1 MPIHEHRYPNGLVL
15 VAEPMQSLE
24 SVAFTFLVPV
34 GAAYDPVGRGGLT
47 SMTCEMVLRG
57 CGELDSRQFVE
68 RLEQLGIETGE
79 AVTVSHTC
87 FRAAMLADHL
97 KEALGL
103 YGDLLLRPQLPAD
116 ELESSRQVSIQE
128 YRALEDELLQRTMVE
143 LRKGHYPEPWGQSH
157 HGTLEELAKI
167 DLEKVRAQ
175 FERGYRPN
183 GTVLGVA
190 GKFCWEELQETVGEV
205 FGDWPVG
212 EWEEPACGTLRVHRK
227 HVEHESSQTQIA
239 LAYPSVPYRDEDYF
253 QAWGAVGVLSEGSS
267 SRLFTEVREKRGL
280 CYSVGASTRSLK
292 EHGSVFCHAGTTA
305 ERAQE
310 TLDVLLS
317 ELVRLAAGIEAEE
330 LDRLK
335 AKMKSSLIMS
345 QESSV
350 ARAGSLARDWYHLER
365 SRTIEEISSY
375 VDALS
380 PESINRYLQDHPPEH
395 FTIVTLG
402 RQALE
407 IPDAIS

>member
-1 MPIHEHRYPNGLVL
+1 MPIYEHRYPNGLVL
-15 VAEPMQSLE
+15 LAESMQSLE

-34 GAAYDPVGRGGLT
+34 GAAYDPGGRAGLT
-47 SMTCEMVLRG
+47 SMTCEMALRG

-79 AVTVSHTC
+79 TVTVSHTC

-97 KEALGL
+97 TDALQL
-103 YGDLLLRPQLPAD
+103 YGDLLLRPQFPEK
-116 ELESSRQVSIQE
+116 ELESGRQVAIQE
-128 YRALEDELLQRTMVE
+128 YRALEDELMQRTMVH

-157 HGTLEELAKI
+157 HGNLEGLTSITLDDIRE
-167 DLEKVRAQ
+167 Q
-175 FERGYRPN
+175 FEKGYRPN
-183 GTVLGVA
+183 GTILAVA
-190 GKFCWEELQETVGEV
+190 GKFSWEELQETVGEV
-205 FGDWPVG
+205 FGGLPVG
-212 EWEEPACGTLRVHRK
+212 SWDEPPCGPVRMHRE
-227 HVEHESSQTQIA
+227 HIEHESNQTQIA
-239 LAYPSVPYRDEDYF
+239 IAYPSVPYRDDNYF

-292 EHGSVFCHAGTTA
+292 ENGSVFCHAGTTA

-310 TLDVLLS
+310 TLDVVIE
-317 ELVRLAAGIEAEE
+317 ELIRLAAGIEAEE

-365 SRTIEEISSY
+365 VRTIKEISAC
-375 VDALS
+375 VDGLS
-380 PESINRYLQDHPPEH
+380 PETINRYLEEHPPGD

-402 RQALE
+402 PQALE
-407 IPDAIS
+407 VPDAIS

>member
-1 MPIHEHRYPNGLVL
+1 MPIYEHRYPNGLVL
-15 VAEPMQSLE
+15 VAESMQSLE

-34 GAAYDPVGRGGLT
+34 GAAYDPIGRAGLT

-68 RLEQLGIETGE
+68 RLEQFGIETGE
-79 AVTVSHTC
+79 TVTVSHTC

-97 KEALGL
+97 TDALQL
-103 YGDLLLRPQLPAD
+103 YGDLLLRPQFPEK
-116 ELESSRQVSIQE
+116 ELESGRQVAIQE
-128 YRALEDELLQRTMVE
+128 YRALEDELMQRTMVQ

-157 HGTLEELAKI
+157 HGNLEGLTSITLDDI
-167 DLEKVRAQ
+167 RDQ
-175 FERGYRPN
+175 FKKGYRPN
-183 GTVLGVA
+183 GTILGVA
-190 GKFCWEELQETVGEV
+190 GKFSWDQLQETVGEV
-205 FGDWPVG
+205 FGELPVG
-212 EWEEPACGTLRVHRK
+212 SWDEPLCGPVRMHR
-227 HVEHESSQTQIA
+227 EHIEHASNQTQIA
-239 LAYPSVPYRDEDYF
+239 IAYPSVPYRDDDYF

-292 EHGSVFCHAGTTA
+292 ENGSVFCHAGTTA

-310 TLDVLLS
+310 TLDVLIEELIRLS
-317 ELVRLAAGIEAEE
+317 AGIEAEE

-345 QESSV
+345 QESSM

-365 SRTIEEISSY
+365 VRTIKEISAC
-375 VDALS
+375 VDGLS
-380 PESINRYLQDHPPEH
+380 PETINRYLQEHPPGD

-402 RQALE
+402 PQALE
-407 IPDAIS
+407 VPDAIS